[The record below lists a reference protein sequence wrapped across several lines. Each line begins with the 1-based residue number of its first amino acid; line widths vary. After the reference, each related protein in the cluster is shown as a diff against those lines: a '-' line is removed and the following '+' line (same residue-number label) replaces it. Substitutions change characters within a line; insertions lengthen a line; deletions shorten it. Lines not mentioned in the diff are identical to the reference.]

1 MQRDDVAKIIRNAC
15 KSLTVAQA
23 TEIAAATVP
32 VGVPAEGFAFRQG
45 DRSDGVM
52 ILVRGSVEILRQAT
66 DGSPRTL
73 ATVTAPTVLGEMG
86 LITERPRSASVKAV
100 TGCEFHLLTKKDFK
114 RMLDEEMVSAFK
126 LVGMLADVMA
136 RRLEAADEKLLE
148 ITVAAETAAREAA
161 SAAAAAQAAASAP
174 TAPAPAP
181 APVAA
186 APATAPVAE
195 LTALRDK
202 LFGEW
207 SF

>member
-1 MQRDDVAKIIRNAC
+1 MQRDDVVRIIRNAC

-32 VGVPAEGFAFRQG
+32 VGVPADGFAFRQG

-66 DGSPRTL
+66 DGSQRLL
-73 ATVTAPTVLGEMG
+73 AAVNAPNVLGEMG
-86 LITERPRSASVKAV
+86 LITERPRTASVKAV
-100 TGCEFHLLTKKDFK
+100 TACEFHLLTKKDFK

-148 ITVAAETAAREAA
+148 ITVTAETTAREAAASAA
-161 SAAAAAQAAASAP
+161 SAAAAATAAA
-174 TAPAPAP
+174 TAPAPVVTAP
-181 APVAA
+181 AA
-186 APATAPVAE
+186 APVAE